1 MHQPDTLLLLVLTVC
16 NNYFWQRDKYCFTPL
31 LKYTEKRIHLLPRQQ
46 VLHIRHVYIY
56 LYTLNL
62 FSK

>member
-1 MHQPDTLLLLVLTVC
+1 MHQPDTLLFLVLTVG
-16 NNYFWQRDKYCFTPL
+16 NNYFWQRDEYCFTPV
-31 LKYTEKRIHLLPRQQ
+31 LKYTEKRIHLPPHQQ
-46 VLHIRHVYIY
+46 VLHIWQVYIY